1 MLFEA
6 AAALE
11 PWNRGALLGMADL
24 DLRSARY
31 EEGLEHARR
40 ALQLDTY
47 DAGANFMAGNLYR
60 ALGREVDAR
69 EAFGW
74 AARAV
79 AFRTAA
85 NVRLAEIMTGAGEW
99 GEAGRYARLAL
110 DFDRNSVPAWQL
122 LAVLGRL
129 SGDPAAAREA
139 HDALLEI
146 DPLHHFVLAERYL
159 ADATADNAAALTA
172 AMQSEYPDQSLLE
185 LAVGYA
191 GWGLD
196 EDAMSVLDVAANASG
211 GGPGRSWPAEARVQG
226 LAKSHGWA
234 PRCR

>member
-1 MLFEA
+1 
-6 AAALE
+6 
-11 PWNRGALLGMADL
+11 
-24 DLRSARY
+24 
-31 EEGLEHARR
+31 
-40 ALQLDTY
+40 
-47 DAGANFMAGNLYR
+47 MAGNLYR

-74 AARAV
+74 AARSV
-79 AFRTAA
+79 AFRSAA
-85 NVRLAEIMTGAGEW
+85 NVRLAEIMTGAGQW
-99 GEAGRYARLAL
+99 GEAMRYARLAL

-139 HDALLEI
+139 RDALLVI

-159 ADATADNAAALTA
+159 ADPTADNAAALTA
-172 AMQSEYPDQSLLE
+172 AMRSEYPDQSLLE

-196 EDAMSVLDVAANASG
+196 EDAMSVLDVAANATW
-211 GGPGRSWPAEARVQG
+211 GRSWPQLAGGGVGPGAGVEPPGRRRDAADSGVAGVSGGRPGIAR
-226 LAKSHGWA
+226 
-234 PRCR
+234 